1 MSDAIHH
8 MFTLDLV
15 ESRADVLL
23 CIEGFVVDQA
33 LEAHSFVVAL
43 HY

>member
-1 MSDAIHH
+1 MSGAIRHV
-8 MFTLDLV
+8 FTLDLV

-23 CIEGFVVDQA
+23 CVEGFVIDQA